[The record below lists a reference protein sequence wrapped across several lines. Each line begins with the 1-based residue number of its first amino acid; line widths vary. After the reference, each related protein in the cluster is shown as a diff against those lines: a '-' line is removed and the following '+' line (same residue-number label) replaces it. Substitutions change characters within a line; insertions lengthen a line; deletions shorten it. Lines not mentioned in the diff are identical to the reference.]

1 MRSCHHQKAVSLMVA
16 GTVPVTEWSH
26 YVRTTGPPPTITIRI
41 VNIIRSDG
49 SSSNDKVVNY
59 VEVIKSG
66 CEKI

>member
-1 MRSCHHQKAVSLMVA
+1 MVA

-41 VNIIRSDG
+41 VNIIRSDV
-49 SSSNDKVVNY
+49 SFSLDKVVNY
-59 VEVIKSG
+59 VEVMKSG